1 MVNTN
6 LPRQKTRFIFV
17 KKGWSKIV
25 GLHTRNVA
33 HRVHELIQI
42 RALESTHA
50 DGLFISP
57 VVGPQKVGDF
67 LPEPIMKSYQLMID
81 FGLYPRG
88 KVVLGCFSTYP
99 RYCGPREAVFTAIC
113 RKNMGCSHFIV
124 GRDHT
129 GVGGFYKNHDTRE
142 LFEKLGDL
150 GVTPVFFDDIGYNPG
165 KQTYCSMKSA
175 GTVPISGSEIR
186 EALRQNAELP
196 EWFVRENIQDML
208 RAEIAAGREVFYE

>member
-1 MVNTN
+1 
-6 LPRQKTRFIFV
+6 
-17 KKGWSKIV
+17 
-25 GLHTRNVA
+25 
-33 HRVHELIQI
+33 
-42 RALESTHA
+42 
-50 DGLFISP
+50 
-57 VVGPQKVGDF
+57 
-67 LPEPIMKSYQLMID
+67 MKSYQFMID
-81 FGLYPRG
+81 FDLYPHG
-88 KVVLGCFSTYP
+88 KVVLGCFDLS
-99 RYCGPREAVFTAIC
+99 RYCGPREAVFAAIC

-129 GVGGFYKNHDTRE
+129 GVGGFYKSHDTRE

-175 GTVPISGSEIR
+175 DTVPISGSEIR
-186 EALRQNAELP
+186 EALRQNTELP